1 MMAETTTSVRIVGD
15 VAQGAPLRSSK
26 ETVMLPAAI
35 LEANEEIYRV
45 ADSSLAGSDLFAGD
59 LLIVAPKKKAETG
72 ELVLARLDA
81 QLFVGRWWAKH
92 GRRDI
97 VGDDGQT
104 VIVRGATVIGSI
116 NLVVRRQ

>member
-1 MMAETTTSVRIVGD
+1 MTETTTKVRIVGD
-15 VAQGAPLRSSK
+15 VAQGAPLQSSK

-35 LEANEEIYRV
+35 LEAHEEVYRV

-92 GRRDI
+92 GRRDLL
-97 VGDDGQT
+97 GADGQT
-104 VIVRGATVIGSI
+104 VIACGATIIGSI

>member
-1 MMAETTTSVRIVGD
+1 MAETTTTVTVVSD

-26 ETVMLPAAI
+26 ETAILPAAI
-35 LEANEEIYRV
+35 LEAHEEVYRV

-72 ELVLARLDA
+72 ELVLTRLDA

-97 VGDDGQT
+97 LGDDGQT
-104 VIVRGATVIGSI
+104 VIVCGATVIGSI
-116 NLVVRRQ
+116 NLIVRPQ

>member
-1 MMAETTTSVRIVGD
+1 MAATTTSVRIAGE
-15 VAQGAPLRSSK
+15 VAQGAPLRPSK

-35 LEANEEIYRV
+35 LEAYEEVYRV
-45 ADSSLAGSDLFAGD
+45 ADASLAGSDLFAGD

-92 GRRDI
+92 GRRDLL
-97 VGDDGQT
+97 DADGQT
-104 VIVRGATVIGSI
+104 IIASGATVIGSI
-116 NLVVRRQ
+116 NLVVRRG

>member
-1 MMAETTTSVRIVGD
+1 MAETTTTVTVAGE

-26 ETVMLPAAI
+26 ERVILPAAI
-35 LEANEEIYRV
+35 LEAQEEVYRV

-59 LLIVAPKKKAETG
+59 LLIVAPKRKAETG

-104 VIVRGATVIGSI
+104 VIVHGATVIGSI

>member
-1 MMAETTTSVRIVGD
+1 MTETTTKVRIVGD
-15 VAQGAPLRSSK
+15 VALGTALRSSK

-35 LEANEEIYRV
+35 LEANEEVYRV

-81 QLFVGRWWAKH
+81 QLFIGRWWAKH
-92 GRRDI
+92 GRRDLL
-97 VGDDGQT
+97 GADGQT

-116 NLVVRRQ
+116 NLVVRPK

>member
-1 MMAETTTSVRIVGD
+1 MMAKTTTTVTVVGE

-35 LEANEEIYRV
+35 LEAQEEVYRV
-45 ADSSLAGSDLFAGD
+45 ADSSLAASDLFAGD
-59 LLIVAPKKKAETG
+59 LLIVVPRRKAETG

-92 GRRDI
+92 GRRDLL
-97 VGDDGQT
+97 DADGQT

-116 NLVVRRQ
+116 NLIVRPQ

>member
-1 MMAETTTSVRIVGD
+1 VIAETTKNVRIVGD

-35 LEANEEIYRV
+35 LEAHEEVYRV
-45 ADSSLAGSDLFAGD
+45 ADSSLAGSDLFASD
-59 LLIVAPKKKAETG
+59 LLIVAPRKKAETG
-72 ELVLARLDA
+72 ELVLARLNG

-92 GRRDI
+92 GQRDI
-97 VGDDGQT
+97 VGADGQT

-116 NLVVRRQ
+116 NLIVRRQ